1 MLLGAPEPKSQAHLP
16 KWHVVQHKTHFWDHH
31 SQTQPLEQP
40 WALPESRTPEA
51 EQPHFIPSPQAP
63 LPKLVVTSGGIGGR
77 GGVSPSAG
85 AKQKL
90 MQSRCPM
97 QDLHL
102 SCHTRHCRNGLE
114 HQHRAKHQIS
124 PVLRRAWKNLGRQ
137 SRGIDA
143 PIPPP
148 HRKQRE
154 ELAWAVLLGNEAQLP
169 SAPSPCFCC
178 SPCPLPDSHQ
188 GMGGL
193 YLWKLWINISTF
205 PWLEMEGRGC
215 PCPGTAPTPLQL
227 SSLVLNKPAGERRDS
242 ISHYSPCGHLFTQC
256 HIPALNTHQC
266 AWGRQPRSIFAL

>member
-51 EQPHFIPSPQAP
+51 EQPHFIPNPQAP

-102 SCHTRHCRNGLE
+102 SCHTRHCSNGLE
-114 HQHRAKHQIS
+114 HQQS
-124 PVLRRAWKNLGRQ
+124 QTPNLSCSQEGMEEFGETVLW
-137 SRGIDA
+137 D
-143 PIPPP
+143 
-148 HRKQRE
+148 
-154 ELAWAVLLGNEAQLP
+154 
-169 SAPSPCFCC
+169 
-178 SPCPLPDSHQ
+178 
-188 GMGGL
+188 
-193 YLWKLWINISTF
+193 
-205 PWLEMEGRGC
+205 
-215 PCPGTAPTPLQL
+215 
-227 SSLVLNKPAGERRDS
+227 
-242 ISHYSPCGHLFTQC
+242 
-256 HIPALNTHQC
+256 
-266 AWGRQPRSIFAL
+266 